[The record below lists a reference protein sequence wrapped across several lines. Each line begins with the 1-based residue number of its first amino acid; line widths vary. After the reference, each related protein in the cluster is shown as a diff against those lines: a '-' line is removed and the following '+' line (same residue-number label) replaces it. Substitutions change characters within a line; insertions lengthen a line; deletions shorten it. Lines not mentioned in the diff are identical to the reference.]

1 MLVQFKSTLMHIICQ
16 MTHDN
21 MVIIIVIQSCRK
33 VFDGEA
39 ESNFQQYWKE
49 IWRKAVR
56 TNTKKNNNNKKN
68 PTKANKIF
76 AKHLAGAPMGSINA
90 YWYNY
95 CAPCNL
101 NSTKTTIFS
110 KRLFD
115 CFCNNVFIPNE
126 ANL

>member
-1 MLVQFKSTLMHIICQ
+1 MGK
-16 MTHDN
+16 
-21 MVIIIVIQSCRK
+21 
-33 VFDGEA
+33 
-39 ESNFQQYWKE
+39 
-49 IWRKAVR
+49 RKA
-56 TNTKKNNNNKKN
+56 TSSKIGKKYEEKLLEQIPKKTTTTKKT
-68 PTKANKIF
+68 PRKANKIF

-90 YWYNY
+90 YWHNY

-126 ANL
+126 TNL